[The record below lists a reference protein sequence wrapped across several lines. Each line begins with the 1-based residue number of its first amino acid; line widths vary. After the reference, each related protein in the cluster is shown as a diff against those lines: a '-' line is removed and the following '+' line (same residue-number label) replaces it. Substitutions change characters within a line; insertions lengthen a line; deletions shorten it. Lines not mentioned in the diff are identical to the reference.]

1 MKNKEKKMI
10 LILVAI
16 TAIVII
22 GLLIIKG
29 SKDNKEEENTA
40 PKEEFVNVLED
51 GTQLNTS
58 SKLHETKKFEGME
71 ISNFQLTEKGDVTLL
86 LGTITNTSGAKQ
98 GGYPVDIK
106 VVDKQQQ
113 EIATVAAYMPPLEA
127 GQSAQLS
134 TNATADFSN
143 AYDFTINRKN

>member
-16 TAIVII
+16 TAIAII

-71 ISNFQLTEKGDVTLL
+71 ISNFQLTEKENVTLL
-86 LGTITNTSGAKQ
+86 LGTITNTTETKQ

-113 EIATVAAYMPPLEA
+113 EIATVGAYMPPLEA

-134 TNATADFSN
+134 ANATADFAN
-143 AYDFTINRKN
+143 AYDFTISRKN

>member
-16 TAIVII
+16 TAIAII

-51 GTQLNTS
+51 GTRLNTS